1 MMNRTCAT
9 ALLGNVLVI
18 AVILL
23 HRKMRSVV
31 NFCLANLAVA
41 DLCVG
46 VFCVLPNLSLYM
58 SQPWH
63 LGMVGFSLRIL
74 FMTRMWANA
83 QRDGRPAKY
92 RWRPLFNAAK
102 FG

>member
-1 MMNRTCAT
+1 MCVT

-31 NFCLANLAVA
+31 NFCLANLAAA

-46 VFCVLPNLSLYM
+46 VFCVLPNLSLYL
-58 SQPWH
+58 SQSWH
-63 LGMVGFSLRIL
+63 VGWVCISRNYF
-74 FMTRMWANA
+74 NN
-83 QRDGRPAKY
+83 QR
-92 RWRPLFNAAK
+92 NH
-102 FG
+102 

>member
-1 MMNRTCAT
+1 MTPGHHRLLMW
-9 ALLGNVLVI
+9 LLGNVLVI

-46 VFCVLPNLSLYM
+46 VFCVLPNLSLYI

-63 LGMVGFSLRIL
+63 LGTVGI
-74 FMTRMWANA
+74 
-83 QRDGRPAKY
+83 
-92 RWRPLFNAAK
+92 
-102 FG
+102 

>member
-1 MMNRTCAT
+1 LIVELKNRAI

-58 SQPWH
+58 SQYWH
-63 LGMVGFSLRIL
+63 VGRVCISRHNPSLR
-74 FMTRMWANA
+74 F
-83 QRDGRPAKY
+83 RPMSLN
-92 RWRPLFNAAK
+92 PLCLNRATVRRS
-102 FG
+102 GG